1 MSSKQQHWQSAE
13 QMQQSDSAESSLES
27 SLDWLSAAIDEQGLS
42 EQQLGRLLHDEQLQQ
57 QYERY
62 HLIGAAIRQELPKQ
76 VQVDFSVD
84 FAARLQQEAVHQLQP
99 HGSILQR
106 LGHRFKAA
114 ANSDWFKPTAQTAIA
129 ASVALMAVVGVQ
141 HYQQPFEQ
149 ELMSPLPVLQTLPV
163 AGFATPVSLSQ
174 TTVDTRLEQHAHQ
187 AMLEQQR
194 RLQEL
199 LNAHH
204 QQVRVLE
211 QAALL
216 NEQSQPAVDVEPDG
230 NN

>member
-1 MSSKQQHWQSAE
+1 MSSKQQHCQSAG
-13 QMQQSDSAESSLES
+13 QTPQSYSAEPTVES
-27 SLDWLSAAIDEQGLS
+27 SLDWLSAAIDEEGVTG
-42 EQQLGRLLHDEQLQQ
+42 QQLDRLLQDEQLQQ
-57 QYERY
+57 RYERY
-62 HLIGAAIRQELPKQ
+62 HLIGAAIRQELPKHIQ
-76 VQVDFSVD
+76 LDFSAQ
-84 FAARLQQEAVHQLQP
+84 FAATLQQEAVHQLQP

-106 LGHRFKAA
+106 VGERFKAA
-114 ANSDWFKPTAQTAIA
+114 ANSEWFKPTAQTAIA

-141 HYQQPFEQ
+141 HYQQPYEQ
-149 ELMSPLPVLQTLPV
+149 ELMSPLPVLQTQPV

-174 TTVDTRLEQHAHQ
+174 TTVDNRLEQHAHH

-216 NEQSQPAVDVEPDG
+216 NEQPQPAVDAEPNG

>member
-13 QMQQSDSAESSLES
+13 QMQPFNPAESHANYPT
-27 SLDWLSAAIDEQGLS
+27 DWLSAAIDQQKLT
-42 EQQLGRLLHDEQLQQ
+42 EQQLTSLLRDDELQQ
-57 QYERY
+57 QFERY
-62 HLIGAAIRQELPKQ
+62 QLIGAAIRQELPQ
-76 VQVDFSVD
+76 QIHTDFSAQ
-84 FAARLQQEAVHQLQP
+84 FAARLQQEPVHQLQP

-106 LGHRFKAA
+106 LGRRFQAA
-114 ANSDWFKPTAQTAIA
+114 ANADWFKPTAQTAIA

-141 HYQQPFEQ
+141 HYQLPQEQ
-149 ELMSPLPVLQTLPV
+149 EFMTPLPVLHTQPV

-174 TTVDTRLEQHAHQ
+174 TTVDARLEQHAHQ

-204 QQVRVLE
+204 QQVRTLE
-211 QAALL
+211 HSALL
-216 NEQSQPAVDVEPDG
+216 SEQQAPVVEPESDG
-230 NN
+230 QY